1 MMLPELPEEFV
12 ARHSVGGGRR
22 RRRHSHRE
30 RLDMA
35 FGKKCRT
42 AKERKRRQA
51 IVAQNRA
58 ELTLW

>member
-1 MMLPELPEEFV
+1 MLPELPEEFV
-12 ARHSVGGGRR
+12 ARHGGHGGGRR

-58 ELTLW
+58 ELALW

>member
-1 MMLPELPEEFV
+1 LNVRL
-12 ARHSVGGGRR
+12 GR

-51 IVAQNRA
+51 IVLQNRA
-58 ELTLW
+58 ELSLW